1 MPFDMAMTTDRGY
14 LSLLRNNRDF
24 RLLYIGTLIS
34 LAGDWFLTV
43 ALLDLVLE
51 LSGLASLAS
60 LMVVCQTIPV
70 FLVTPF
76 AGHLVD
82 KLDRRKLMITTDV
95 IRAFACLLPLLA
107 TSRATLPFAF
117 LGVIIIAVG
126 SACFEPASAAA
137 LPNLVSEAELGRA
150 NVLFGSAWGT
160 MLAVGAGLGGLVTA
174 RFGRNVSFLSDA
186 LSFLLSAFLL
196 YRIRVSFSEVRTR
209 EHPPFFKSVRET
221 FGYARSNPR
230 VLALLVSKGGYGIGA
245 GVVAMLSVFGRQVFH
260 AGANGIGFLYAMR
273 GIGALAGPF
282 IVRGISKSS
291 DQQYRW
297 ISVAVAVFG
306 LGYIGLALSPSLLIG
321 SIAICLA
328 HLGGGAQW
336 LTSTFGLQREV
347 PDHIRGR
354 VFAVDY
360 GLVTLTMSFSSLLVG
375 AMSDRFGPRAAT
387 AGTASLCLAW
397 ALGWGLLTWRLW
409 KPKESQPS

>member
-1 MPFDMAMTTDRGY
+1 MIHWRMGGTGRIGY
-14 LSLLRNNRDF
+14 WALLRDNRDF

-82 KLDRRKLMITTDV
+82 KMDRRKLMITTDV

-126 SACFEPASAAA
+126 SACFEPASASA
-137 LPNLVSEAELGRA
+137 LPNLAAEDELARA

-160 MLAVGAGLGGLVTA
+160 MLAVGAALGGFVTA
-174 RFGRNVSFLSDA
+174 RFGRNVAFLADSV
-186 LSFLLSAFLL
+186 SFLLSAFLL
-196 YRIRVSFSEVRTR
+196 YRIKRSFSEVRTR

-221 FGYARSNPR
+221 FRYARSNPR
-230 VLALLVSKGGYGIGA
+230 VLSLLVSKGGYGIGA

-260 AGANGIGFLYAMR
+260 DGAYGIGLLYAAR
-273 GIGALAGPF
+273 GVGALTGPF
-282 IVRGISKSS
+282 IVRGVSRSN

-297 ISVAVAVFG
+297 ISVAIAIFG
-306 LGYIGLALSPSLLIG
+306 LGYIGLSFSPSLFIG
-321 SIAICLA
+321 AVAICLA

-360 GLVTLTMSFSSLLVG
+360 GLVTLTMSLSSLLVG
-375 AMSDRFGPRAAT
+375 TMSDRFGPRIAT
-387 AGTASLCLAW
+387 AATASLCLVW
-397 ALGWGLLTWRLW
+397 AVGWGLVTWKYW
-409 KPKESQPS
+409 KSKPES